1 MGSSFSTML
10 GCDGPSFSLREPKTL
25 AMIGAPISEG
35 QDYDSGVDK
44 APQALRDGGVEAVV
58 KAVGWHFEDR
68 GDLDFQVLANT
79 AVPNAP
85 AVPSSRA
92 AIPYYDDAK
101 IKNCERIGRACGHIF
116 DAVYNAAS
124 EGKFVLTVGGDHSLA
139 CPTISGIMRARP
151 ETCVVWVDAHGD
163 CNHPGT
169 SPSGNYHGMPAAHA
183 MGWFEKRA
191 RGFEWMDSHLTH
203 PLQEDR
209 IVFIGLRDIDP
220 EERRLLR
227 QSRVKCFTMTDVD
240 RLGISAVMEEALKHI
255 NPKGDR
261 PIHLSLDIDGI
272 DPVIAPGTGTKA
284 KGGLTYRESHYICER
299 LAMTGQLGSMDLV
312 EINPVMDMNILRKSK
327 DMASP
332 KSTTSPQPLH
342 MHPIDDEGKLADS
355 ELEEHLHGD
364 NPLIRGPPTVRLGL
378 ELVESALGKTI
389 I

>member
-1 MGSSFSTML
+1 MGSSLSTML
-10 GCDGPSFSLREPKTL
+10 GCNTNPVWSLNEPKTL
-25 AMIGAPISEG
+25 TMIGAPLSDG
-35 QDYDSGVDK
+35 QDYDTGVDK
-44 APQALRDGGVEAVV
+44 APEALREGGIKAVVEAID
-58 KAVGWHFEDR
+58 WRFEDK
-68 GDLDFQVLANT
+68 GDLNFNELANT
-79 AVPNAP
+79 PIPNAP
-85 AVPSSRA
+85 EVPQSRA
-92 AIPYYDDAK
+92 NIPYYDDNK
-101 IKNCERIGRACGHIF
+101 IKNCQKIGQACGHVF
-116 DAVYNAAS
+116 NAVYNAAT

-151 ETCVVWVDAHGD
+151 DTCVVWVDAHGD

-183 MGWFEKRA
+183 MGWFQERA
-191 RGFEWMDSHLTH
+191 KGFEWMDAHLLN
-203 PLQEDR
+203 PLKEDR

-255 NPKGDR
+255 NPNGDR

-299 LAMTGQLGSMDLV
+299 LAMTGKLGSMDLV
-312 EINPVMDMNILRKSK
+312 EINPVMDMRILQKSK
-327 DMASP
+327 EMYSP
-332 KSTTSPQPLH
+332 MPTAALSQPQ
-342 MHPIDDEGKLADS
+342 DDNSKLMDT
-355 ELEEHLHGD
+355 EFEEQLHGD